1 MTVNNRIVSIVDDE
15 LDITQLYQD
24 AIYGHI
30 SGMSVLCFNNPVTA
44 LEHFIE
50 NKKDYALVISDL
62 RMPNLN
68 GLDLLSKIKML
79 NPNVRTILV
88 SAYEVKEDKV
98 FQKYMKDGT
107 IDLFIEKPIPIDWLR
122 QKVREQV
129 EAYEKRMN
137 EWIKPMTCDHK
148 REIIKRRK
156 KY

>member
-1 MTVNNRIVSIVDDE
+1 MPNNIRIVSIVDDE

-30 SGMSVLCFNNPVTA
+30 NGISVVCFNNPVTA

-50 NKKDYALVISDL
+50 NKKEYALVISDL

-68 GLDLLSKIKML
+68 GLDLLSKIKII

-88 SAYEVKEDKV
+88 SAFNVKEDKV

-129 EAYEKRMN
+129 EEYEKEN
-137 EWIKPMTCDHK
+137 E
-148 REIIKRRK
+148 
-156 KY
+156 

>member
-1 MTVNNRIVSIVDDE
+1 MASNIRIVSIVDDE

-30 SGMSVLCFNNPVTA
+30 NGISVVCFNNPVTA

-68 GLDLLSKIKML
+68 GLDLLSKIKII

-137 EWIKPMTCDHK
+137 E
-148 REIIKRRK
+148 
-156 KY
+156 

>member
-1 MTVNNRIVSIVDDE
+1 MTANIKIVSIIDDE

-30 SGMSVLCFNNPVTA
+30 NGISVVCFNNPITA

-50 NKKDYALVISDL
+50 NKKEYALVISDL

-68 GLDLLSKIKML
+68 VLDLLSKIKMY
-79 NPNVRTILV
+79 NSNVRTIWV
-88 SAYEVKEDKV
+88 SAYEVKEDKI

-122 QKVREQV
+122 QKVREQI
-129 EAYEKRMN
+129 EAFEKRKN
-137 EWIKPMTCDHK
+137 V
-148 REIIKRRK
+148 
-156 KY
+156 

>member
-1 MTVNNRIVSIVDDE
+1 MTSNIRIVSIVDDE

-30 SGMSVLCFNNPVTA
+30 NGISVVCFNNPVTA

-50 NKKDYALVISDL
+50 NNKEYALVISDL

-68 GLDLLSKIKML
+68 GLDFLSKIKII
-79 NPNVRTILV
+79 NRNVRTILV
-88 SAYEVKEDKV
+88 SAFNVKEDKV

-137 EWIKPMTCDHK
+137 K
-148 REIIKRRK
+148 
-156 KY
+156 

>member
-1 MTVNNRIVSIVDDE
+1 MASNIRIVSIVDDE

-30 SGMSVLCFNNPVTA
+30 NGISVVCFNNPVTA

-68 GLDLLSKIKML
+68 GLDLLSKIKMI

-129 EAYEKRMN
+129 EAYERRMN
-137 EWIKPMTCDHK
+137 E
-148 REIIKRRK
+148 
-156 KY
+156 

>member
-1 MTVNNRIVSIVDDE
+1 MTINIRIVSIVDDE

-30 SGMSVLCFNNPVTA
+30 NGISVVCFNNPVTA

-68 GLDLLSKIKML
+68 GLDLLSKIKII

-107 IDLFIEKPIPIDWLR
+107 IDLFIGKPIPIDWLR

-129 EAYEKRMN
+129 EAYEKRIN
-137 EWIKPMTCDHK
+137 E
-148 REIIKRRK
+148 
-156 KY
+156 

>member
-1 MTVNNRIVSIVDDE
+1 MTINIRIVSIVDDE

-30 SGMSVLCFNNPVTA
+30 NGISVVCFNNPVTA

-88 SAYEVKEDKV
+88 SAYEVKEDKI

-129 EAYEKRMN
+129 EVYEKRMN
-137 EWIKPMTCDHK
+137 E
-148 REIIKRRK
+148 
-156 KY
+156 

>member
-1 MTVNNRIVSIVDDE
+1 MTINNRIVSIIDDE

-30 SGMSVLCFNNPVTA
+30 NGISVVCFNNPVTA

-79 NPNVRTILV
+79 NPNARTILV
-88 SAYEVKEDKV
+88 SAYEVKEDEV
-98 FQKYMKDGT
+98 FQKYMKEGT

-129 EAYEKRMN
+129 KAYEQRMN
-137 EWIKPMTCDHK
+137 E
-148 REIIKRRK
+148 
-156 KY
+156 

>member
-1 MTVNNRIVSIVDDE
+1 MTINNRIVGIVDDE

-30 SGMSVLCFNNPVTA
+30 SGISIVCFNNPVTA

-79 NPNVRTILV
+79 NSNVRTILV
-88 SAYEVKEDKV
+88 SAYEVKEDEV
-98 FQKYMKDGT
+98 FQKYMKEGI

-129 EAYEKRMN
+129 KAYEQRMN
-137 EWIKPMTCDHK
+137 E
-148 REIIKRRK
+148 
-156 KY
+156 

>member
-1 MTVNNRIVSIVDDE
+1 LTIKNRVVSIIDDE

-30 SGMSVLCFNNPVTA
+30 NGISVVCFNNPLTA

-62 RMPNLN
+62 RMPKLN

-79 NPNVRTILV
+79 NSNVRTILV

-98 FQKYMKDGT
+98 FQKYMKDGI

-129 EAYEKRMN
+129 KAYEQRMN
-137 EWIKPMTCDHK
+137 E
-148 REIIKRRK
+148 
-156 KY
+156 

>member
-1 MTVNNRIVSIVDDE
+1 MTNNIRIVSIVDDE

-30 SGMSVLCFNNPVTA
+30 NGISVVCFNNPVTA

-88 SAYEVKEDKV
+88 SAYEVKEDKI

-137 EWIKPMTCDHK
+137 E
-148 REIIKRRK
+148 
-156 KY
+156 

>member
-1 MTVNNRIVSIVDDE
+1 
-15 LDITQLYQD
+15 
-24 AIYGHI
+24 
-30 SGMSVLCFNNPVTA
+30 TA

-50 NKKDYALVISDL
+50 NKKDYALIISDL

-68 GLDLLSKIKML
+68 GLDLLSKIKMI

-129 EAYEKRMN
+129 EAYEKRMD
-137 EWIKPMTCDHK
+137 E
-148 REIIKRRK
+148 
-156 KY
+156 

>member
-1 MTVNNRIVSIVDDE
+1 MPTNNRIVSIVDDE

-24 AIYGHI
+24 AIYGKIDGI
-30 SGMSVLCFNNPVTA
+30 SVVCFNNPVTA

-68 GLDLLSKIKML
+68 GLALLEKVKML
-79 NPNVRTILV
+79 NSNVRTILV
-88 SAYEVKEDKV
+88 SAYEVKEDEV
-98 FQKYMKDGT
+98 FQKYTKEGI

-129 EAYEKRMN
+129 QAYKLKMN
-137 EWIKPMTCDHK
+137 E
-148 REIIKRRK
+148 
-156 KY
+156 

>member
-1 MTVNNRIVSIVDDE
+1 MTSNIRIVSIVDDE

-24 AIYGHI
+24 AIYGRINGI
-30 SGMSVLCFNNPVTA
+30 SVVCFNNPVTA

-68 GLDLLSKIKML
+68 GLDLLSKIKMI

-129 EAYEKRMN
+129 EAYEKRMD
-137 EWIKPMTCDHK
+137 E
-148 REIIKRRK
+148 
-156 KY
+156 

>member
-1 MTVNNRIVSIVDDE
+1 MTINNRIVSIVDDE

-24 AIYGHI
+24 AIYGKI
-30 SGMSVLCFNNPVTA
+30 SGISVVCFNNPVTA

-68 GLDLLSKIKML
+68 GLDLLKKIKLL
-79 NPNVRTILV
+79 NSNVRTTLV
-88 SAYEVKEDKV
+88 RAYELKEDEV
-98 FQKYMKDGT
+98 FQKYMKEGI

-129 EAYEKRMN
+129 KAYEQGMN
-137 EWIKPMTCDHK
+137 E
-148 REIIKRRK
+148 
-156 KY
+156 

>member
-1 MTVNNRIVSIVDDE
+1 MTSNIRIVSIVDDE

-30 SGMSVLCFNNPVTA
+30 NGISVVCFNNPVTA

-50 NKKDYALVISDL
+50 NKKEYALVISDL

-68 GLDLLSKIKML
+68 GLDLLSKVKII

-88 SAYEVKEDKV
+88 SAFNVKEDKV

-129 EAYEKRMN
+129 EAYEKEN
-137 EWIKPMTCDHK
+137 E
-148 REIIKRRK
+148 
-156 KY
+156 

>member
-1 MTVNNRIVSIVDDE
+1 MTINIRIVSIVDDE

-30 SGMSVLCFNNPVTA
+30 NGISVVCFNNPVTA

-88 SAYEVKEDKV
+88 SAYEVKEDKI

-129 EAYEKRMN
+129 EAYDKRMN
-137 EWIKPMTCDHK
+137 E
-148 REIIKRRK
+148 
-156 KY
+156 

>member
-1 MTVNNRIVSIVDDE
+1 MPNNIRIVSIVDDE

-30 SGMSVLCFNNPVTA
+30 NGISVVCFNNPVTA

-50 NKKDYALVISDL
+50 NKKEYALVISDL

-68 GLDLLSKIKML
+68 GLDLLSKIKII

-88 SAYEVKEDKV
+88 SAFNVKEDKV

-137 EWIKPMTCDHK
+137 K
-148 REIIKRRK
+148 
-156 KY
+156 

>member
-1 MTVNNRIVSIVDDE
+1 MPNNIRIVSIVDDE

-30 SGMSVLCFNNPVTA
+30 NGISVVCFNNPVTA

-50 NKKDYALVISDL
+50 NKKEYALVISDL

-68 GLDLLSKIKML
+68 GLDLLSKIKII

-88 SAYEVKEDKV
+88 SAFNVKEDKV

-129 EAYEKRMN
+129 QAYEKRMN
-137 EWIKPMTCDHK
+137 K
-148 REIIKRRK
+148 
-156 KY
+156 

>member
-1 MTVNNRIVSIVDDE
+1 MASNIRIVSIVDDE

-30 SGMSVLCFNNPVTA
+30 NGISVVCFNNPVTA

-107 IDLFIEKPIPIDWLR
+107 IDLFIEKPIPIDSLR

-137 EWIKPMTCDHK
+137 E
-148 REIIKRRK
+148 
-156 KY
+156 

>member
-1 MTVNNRIVSIVDDE
+1 MASNIKIVSIVDDE

-30 SGMSVLCFNNPVTA
+30 SGISVVCFNNPITA

-50 NKKDYALVISDL
+50 NKKDYVLVISDL

-68 GLDLLSKIKML
+68 GLDLLSKIKTL
-79 NPNVRTILV
+79 NSNVKTILV

-129 EAYEKRMN
+129 EVFEKRKN
-137 EWIKPMTCDHK
+137 E
-148 REIIKRRK
+148 
-156 KY
+156 

>member
-1 MTVNNRIVSIVDDE
+1 MTINNRIVSIIDDE

-30 SGMSVLCFNNPVTA
+30 NGISVVCFNNPVTA

-79 NPNVRTILV
+79 NSNVRTILV
-88 SAYEVKEDKV
+88 SAYEVKEDEV
-98 FQKYMKDGT
+98 FQKYMKEGI
-107 IDLFIEKPIPIDWLR
+107 IDLFIEKPIPIDSLR
-122 QKVREQV
+122 QKVRGQV
-129 EAYEKRMN
+129 KAYEQRMN
-137 EWIKPMTCDHK
+137 E
-148 REIIKRRK
+148 
-156 KY
+156 

>member
-1 MTVNNRIVSIVDDE
+1 MASNIRIVSIVDDE

-24 AIYGHI
+24 SIYGHI
-30 SGMSVLCFNNPVTA
+30 NGISVVCFNNPVTA

-68 GLDLLSKIKML
+68 GLDLLSKIKMI

-129 EAYEKRMN
+129 EVYEKRMN
-137 EWIKPMTCDHK
+137 E
-148 REIIKRRK
+148 
-156 KY
+156 